1 MKTERKILEA
11 DEFKQEEMVCD
22 GRDQAEG
29 GSKMNR
35 GERNTWKSAVWWFD

>member
-11 DEFKQEEMVCD
+11 DEFKQEERVCD
-22 GRDQAEG
+22 GRDLAEG

-35 GERNTWKSAVWWFD
+35 GERNTWKSAVW